1 MNAHSLYKTIFEV
14 LHELTILSFEGWMKI
29 YFFARLELRSIKQ
42 QFGSIIYTDLMA
54 IQLFRHD
61 ILPTMMQMM
70 HFCPF

>member
-42 QFGSIIYTDLMA
+42 QFGSIIYTDVMA
-54 IQLFRHD
+54 IQLFRKH
-61 ILPTMMQMM
+61 TMQMI